1 MNLQPELL
9 ENLNTIRLA
18 LDVVAPLIA
27 VMALLAIAIASAC
40 IYALCRQETRQ
51 TTSRPVLISSRS
63 YPSRSQQ
70 SDGIRAARL
79 HKSASR
85 ARGLRAF

>member
-27 VMALLAIAIASAC
+27 VMALLAIAIAAAC
-40 IYALCRQETRQ
+40 IYALCRQERRQ
-51 TTSRPVLISSRS
+51 ASPVSSRS
-63 YPSRSQQ
+63 YPRPLPQ
-70 SDGIRAARL
+70 SGGIRSAL
-79 HKSASR
+79 FHKSASR